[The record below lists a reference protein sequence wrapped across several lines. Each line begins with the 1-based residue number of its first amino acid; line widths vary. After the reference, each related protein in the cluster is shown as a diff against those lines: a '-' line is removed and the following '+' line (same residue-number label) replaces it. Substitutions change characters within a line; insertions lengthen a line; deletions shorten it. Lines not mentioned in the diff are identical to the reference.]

1 MTYSKGEQEPLS
13 YEASTKQSYKNINSM
28 LHIHAIIHDCQLF
41 LQYTCR
47 LAGAISRRVGEFTPM
62 DLRAII
68 SVYRDV
74 CTRHVNLS
82 PTLKDLEAKISP
94 LISPTSPLS
103 SLA

>member
-1 MTYSKGEQEPLS
+1 
-13 YEASTKQSYKNINSM
+13 
-28 LHIHAIIHDCQLF
+28 
-41 LQYTCR
+41 
-47 LAGAISRRVGEFTPM
+47 M